1 VPHDPLDG
9 AGVPAPADGPPPLLL
24 KPREERRLQAG
35 HLWIFSNE
43 VDVAATPLTGFAPGQ
58 LASVTS
64 SKGRFLGYASV
75 NPHTLIAARLL
86 SRNARERPGRAWL
99 ARRLEAALAL
109 RERFYERPFY
119 RLAFGESDQLP
130 GLVVDRYGDT
140 CVVQLG
146 TAGMEAM
153 KADVLA
159 ALAQVA
165 APRAVLWK
173 NDSAARELEGLPL
186 YVEPALGTV
195 PETVEVEEGGVRFTV
210 SLAAGQKTGWFF
222 DQAVNRAAAARHCA
236 GARVLDVFSY
246 AGGFGL
252 QAAKAGASEVTC
264 VDASAAAL
272 AAVEASA
279 AANGLA
285 VATAKGDAFDVLE
298 GMARERRRFDVV
310 IVDPPAF
317 IKRRKDHGKGLA
329 AYHKLNQLA
338 LQLIDR
344 DGLLVSCSCSSHLA
358 EGELIEA
365 VQRGA
370 RHVDRFVQLV
380 AAGGQAPDHPVHPAI
395 PETRYLKALLFRVVH
410 A

>member
-1 VPHDPLDG
+1 
-9 AGVPAPADGPPPLLL
+9 
-24 KPREERRLQAG
+24 
-35 HLWIFSNE
+35 
-43 VDVAATPLTGFAPGQ
+43 
-58 LASVTS
+58 
-64 SKGRFLGYASV
+64 
-75 NPHTLIAARLL
+75 
-86 SRNARERPGRAWL
+86 
-99 ARRLEAALAL
+99 
-109 RERFYERPFY
+109 
-119 RLAFGESDQLP
+119 
-130 GLVVDRYGDT
+130 
-140 CVVQLG
+140 
-146 TAGMEAM
+146 
-153 KADVLA
+153 
-159 ALAQVA
+159 
-165 APRAVLWK
+165 
-173 NDSAARELEGLPL
+173 
-186 YVEPALGTV
+186 
-195 PETVEVEEGGVRFTV
+195 
-210 SLAAGQKTGWFF
+210 
-222 DQAVNRAAAARHCA
+222 
-236 GARVLDVFSY
+236 VLDVFSY